1 MKIISARLLIST
13 LGLLASMSNAA
24 PPAVV
29 LAGVLGSKAL
39 LVVNGASPKSVAA
52 GETHQ
57 GVKVLSVGKDEAVV
71 EIEGIRRALRLG
83 EAPVSIG
90 NKNSGKRV
98 VLAVDGNGHFVD
110 LGTINGK
117 SIKYMVDTGASTVAI
132 GRADADRI
140 GLKYLTGQPIRMWTA
155 NGMGQ
160 AWRVKLDS
168 LGIGDIQVQG
178 VEAVVTS
185 EPMPYILLGNSFLKG
200 FQMTR
205 TNDQMVLEKQ
215 P

>member
-1 MKIISARLLIST
+1 M
-13 LGLLASMSNAA
+13 
-24 PPAVV
+24 
-29 LAGVLGSKAL
+29 
-39 LVVNGASPKSVAA
+39 
-52 GETHQ
+52 
-57 GVKVLSVGKDEAVV
+57 V

-83 EAPVSIG
+83 EVPVSIG

-98 VLAVDGNGHFVD
+98 VLAVNSNGHFVD
-110 LGTINGK
+110 HGTINGK

-140 GLKYLTGQPIRMWTA
+140 GLKYLTGQPMRMWTA
-155 NGMGQ
+155 NGIGQ

-205 TNDQMVLEKQ
+205 TDDQMVLEKRN
-215 P
+215 